1 MTCAVITCTFQPSPR
16 IARSVLLVIV
26 LLVLLVLGVKV
37 LVVLM
42 MSKLFESLFPGIR
55 RFQDYNGV

>member
-1 MTCAVITCTFQPSPR
+1 MV
-16 IARSVLLVIV
+16 LVIV
-26 LLVLLVLGVKV
+26 LVLLVLGVRV
-37 LVVLM
+37 LVVVM